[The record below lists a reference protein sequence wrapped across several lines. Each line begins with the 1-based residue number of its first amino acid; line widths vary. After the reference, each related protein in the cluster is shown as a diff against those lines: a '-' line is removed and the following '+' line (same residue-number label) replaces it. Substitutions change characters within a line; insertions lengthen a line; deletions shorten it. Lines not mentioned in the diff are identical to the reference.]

1 MTSPLEL
8 TQQTAE
14 HLQQRIS
21 ALANQL
27 KQTADSLHQG
37 EPADLQHLAGE
48 ITEVQTQIESLSQ
61 QVQEHPLLAES
72 ERYATRAT
80 DLIEAC
86 GSIQQR
92 QDAIDLLKRLQLVK
106 SYDPRDQD
114 AIRQMVD
121 QATGLLNQLT
131 SGSADERRGAVQ
143 AGTAGDSPFR
153 ALYEWIKKAAVRRTS
168 SLSSIAG
175 APCCTRTLTRSG

>member
-61 QVQEHPLLAES
+61 QVHCYQPMLEGTKHRLAEFH
-72 ERYATRAT
+72 
-80 DLIEAC
+80 C
-86 GSIQQR
+86 HQR
-92 QDAIDLLKRLQLVK
+92 
-106 SYDPRDQD
+106 P
-114 AIRQMVD
+114 
-121 QATGLLNQLT
+121 
-131 SGSADERRGAVQ
+131 
-143 AGTAGDSPFR
+143 PFGN
-153 ALYEWIKKAAVRRTS
+153 LMTF
-168 SLSSIAG
+168 
-175 APCCTRTLTRSG
+175 